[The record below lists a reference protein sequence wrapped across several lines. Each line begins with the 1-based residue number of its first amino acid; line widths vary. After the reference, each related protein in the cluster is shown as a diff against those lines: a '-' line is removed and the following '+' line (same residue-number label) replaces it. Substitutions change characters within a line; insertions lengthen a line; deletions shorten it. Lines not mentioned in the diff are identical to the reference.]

1 LKPKYSILLDVGLR
15 PYPESLYKMY
25 HYMKKRPNIGGV
37 CGYMSL
43 KAEKVEDEEM
53 HKEEDLDCFSSLC
66 LNFFDIQ
73 KAQQIEYHFAHLIDK
88 PFESIFKFIH
98 VLPGAF
104 SGYSMDALRPVNR
117 KDALLREYF
126 KSIEDKLASNKV
138 VPSTFKASDILM
150 RVFLPKFVWS
160 FFRPVDPDSE

>member
-1 LKPKYSILLDVGLR
+1 
-15 PYPESLYKMY
+15 MY
-25 HYMKKRPNIGGV
+25 HYMKRRPHVGGV

-53 HKEEDLDCFSSLC
+53 HKEEDLSWLTNLC
-66 LNFFDIQ
+66 LLFFDIQ

-104 SGYSMDALRPVNR
+104 SGYSMDALRPVDR
-117 KDALLREYF
+117 RDQLLKEYF
-126 KSIEDKLASNKV
+126 KSIDDKLASNKV
-138 VPSTFKASDILM
+138 TPSEFTVADVIM
-150 RVFLPKFVWS
+150 RVMLPKFIWKI
-160 FFRPVDPDSE
+160 FRPVDPDSE

>member
-1 LKPKYSILLDVGLR
+1 
-15 PYPESLYKMY
+15 MY
-25 HYMKKRPNIGGV
+25 TYMKRHPGVGGV

-53 HKEEDLDCFSSLC
+53 HKDEDLDWLSSIIV
-66 LNFFDIQ
+66 NIFDIQ

-104 SGYSMDALRPVNR
+104 SGYSMDALKP
-117 KDALLREYF
+117 KDKGDTLLREYF
-126 KSIEDKLASNKV
+126 KSIDEKLATNKV
-138 VPSTFKASDILM
+138 TLSHFSASDILM
-150 RVFLPKFVWS
+150 RIFLPKFIWRM
-160 FFRPVDPDSE
+160 FRPVDPDS

>member
-1 LKPKYSILLDVGLR
+1 
-15 PYPESLYKMY
+15 
-25 HYMKKRPNIGGV
+25 
-37 CGYMSL
+37 
-43 KAEKVEDEEM
+43 M
-53 HKEEDLDCFSSLC
+53 HKAEDLDWLSSFC

-104 SGYSMDALRPVNR
+104 SGYSMDALRPVNK

-126 KSIEDKLASNKV
+126 KSIEDKLKTNKV
-138 VPSTFKASDILM
+138 TPSNFTASDFLM
-150 RVFLPKFVWS
+150 RVFLPKFIWAY
-160 FFRPVDPDSE
+160 FRPVSPDSEEQVLYN